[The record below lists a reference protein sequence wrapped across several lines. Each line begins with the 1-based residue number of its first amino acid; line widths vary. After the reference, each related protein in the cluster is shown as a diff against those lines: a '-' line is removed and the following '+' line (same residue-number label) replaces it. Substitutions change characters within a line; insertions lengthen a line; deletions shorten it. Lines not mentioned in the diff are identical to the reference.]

1 MRARPDGGSTL
12 PLTLLCVL
20 VALLLIAGTA
30 TASAAFLAQRDLQAW
45 CDGAALAAAGSPAGP
60 SLYAGGVAPG
70 AGAPLGVDTVSAA
83 LDRYL
88 AVAGDD
94 RTAARLSV
102 QADRATVVCT
112 RTVDL
117 PFGRLFGI
125 SNGLRREVVSSA
137 RVRWTA

>member
-1 MRARPDGGSTL
+1 MRVHSDAGSTL

-20 VALLLIAGTA
+20 VAMLLIAGTV
-30 TASAAFLAQRDLQAW
+30 TTSAAFLAQRDLQAW

-60 SLYAGGVAPG
+60 ALYAGGVAPATG
-70 AGAPLGVDTVSAA
+70 VPLAVDPVSAA

-88 AVAGDD
+88 AAAGDSRTVVRLRVQVD
-94 RTAARLSV
+94 RV
-102 QADRATVVCT
+102 TVVCT
-112 RTVDL
+112 RMVDL

-125 SNGLRREVVSSA
+125 SNGLRREVASSA